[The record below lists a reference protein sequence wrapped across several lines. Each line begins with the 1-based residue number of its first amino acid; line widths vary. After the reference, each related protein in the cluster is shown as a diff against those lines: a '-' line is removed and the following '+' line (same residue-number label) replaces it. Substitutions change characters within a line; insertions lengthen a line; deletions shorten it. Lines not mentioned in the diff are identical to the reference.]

1 MKRALFKT
9 KTAALAAVQGVV
21 GALSLAD
28 EAVPTWVGVTMLL
41 LSAGQLVI
49 RRLTHGRVVL
59 WND

>member
-9 KTAALAAVQGVV
+9 KTAALAAVQGMI
-21 GALSLAD
+21 GALALAD

-41 LSAGQLVI
+41 LCAGQLVI